1 VPQRFA
7 GITLRTLV
15 NSVPLDF
22 QSANSETSAV
32 TATGFYLPAVVG
44 ELQPFQMAK
53 SGCGAGIGLLFGSD
67 LFGMRRARPEH
78 TRESSFI
85 TFKV

>member
-7 GITLRTLV
+7 GITLRTLA

-32 TATGFYLPAVVG
+32 TATGFYLLAVVG

-53 SGCGAGIGLLFGSD
+53 SGCGAGIGLLFGSH
-67 LFGMRRARPEH
+67 LFGMLRARPEH